1 MFEATVHRG
10 PASDVLPE
18 VPDRSGESGPTPVPA
33 RPRHWARPDI
43 AGDLVAI
50 AFTPGAA
57 APREIHVRPELYERV
72 VAELAP
78 AGVEHVLL
86 GPAPGV
92 PLVVD
97 PELPASPG
105 FEVVRARPGG
115 VVPPHA
121 AAA

>member
-1 MFEATVHRG
+1 MFEAIVHRG
-10 PASDVLPE
+10 PASDVPPE
-18 VPDRSGESGPTPVPA
+18 VPDRSRESGPVPVPA
-33 RPRHWARPDI
+33 HPGHWARPDV
-43 AGDLVAI
+43 AGDLVAV
-50 AFTPGAA
+50 AFTTGPAP
-57 APREIHVRPELYERV
+57 PREIHVRPELYERV
-72 VAELAP
+72 VAELAS
-78 AGVEHVLL
+78 AGAEPGVL

-97 PELPASPG
+97 PELPVSPG